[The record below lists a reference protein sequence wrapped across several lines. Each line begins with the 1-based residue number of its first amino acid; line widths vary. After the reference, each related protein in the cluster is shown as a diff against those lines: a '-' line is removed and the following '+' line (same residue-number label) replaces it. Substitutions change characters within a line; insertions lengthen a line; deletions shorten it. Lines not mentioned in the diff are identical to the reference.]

1 MSLRHLVTPLAIGLL
16 ITATAAP
23 ARAAGTERTAEHAR
37 GQIIV
42 FATELQRAKVFTDP
56 SGCQR
61 LPLGA
66 HVVVNLTDRSA
77 QLYADPFCRVPA
89 VPFLVVKP
97 GYGSHVS
104 AVGSL
109 MTDS

>member
-1 MSLRHLVTPLAIGLL
+1 MSLRHLVTPLAVGLL
-16 ITATAAP
+16 IATAAP
-23 ARAAGTERTAEHAR
+23 ARAAETERSAEHAN

-42 FATELQRAKVFTDP
+42 FATELQRATVFTDP

-66 HVVVNLTDRSA
+66 HVVVNLTDRPA
-77 QLYADPFCRVPA
+77 KLYADPLCNVPVA
-89 VPFLVVKP
+89 PFLVVKP

-109 MTDS
+109 KTVP

>member
-1 MSLRHLVTPLAIGLL
+1 MSLRRFITPLVTGLL
-16 ITATAAP
+16 LAGAAVPAQAAP
-23 ARAAGTERTAEHAR
+23 ERSAEAAK

-42 FATELQRAKVFTDP
+42 FATELQKATVFTDP
-56 SGCQR
+56 EGCKK

-66 HVVVNLTDRSA
+66 HVVVNLTDVSA
-77 QLYADPFCRVPA
+77 KLYADPFCKVRA
-89 VPFLVVKP
+89 VPFVTVKP

-109 MTDS
+109 KTDS